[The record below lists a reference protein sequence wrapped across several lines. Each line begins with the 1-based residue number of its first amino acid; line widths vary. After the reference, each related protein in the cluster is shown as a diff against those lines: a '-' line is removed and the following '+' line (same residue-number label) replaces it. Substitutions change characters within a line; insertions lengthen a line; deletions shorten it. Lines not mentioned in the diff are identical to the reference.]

1 MREVLSMK
9 RFGFS
14 TAVLVL
20 AAVAP
25 LAARA
30 ATIVPVSQSYSVSA
44 MVDPSGAPG
53 PITDTESSS
62 TPGSLRATSF
72 AAHPTFPGFVASAT
86 ITQTSLITDSR
97 IYITWFGTNYRYGY
111 GDAVGSEGHVDVIF
125 DLSVPSTFTYW
136 DGYSGVGLFT
146 RSLTDS
152 SGSQVPYGQLPAGRY
167 RLTSDVIGASGATSG
182 PEGSINNWL
191 DLRFTPVPEPGT
203 ALLVALGLGALA
215 VRRERAALR

>member
-1 MREVLSMK
+1 MK
-9 RFGFS
+9 RFGICV
-14 TAVLVL
+14 AVLAL
-20 AAVAP
+20 AAVVP
-25 LAARA
+25 LAAA
-30 ATIVPVSQSYSVSA
+30 AALIVPVSQLYGVSA
-44 MVDPSGAPG
+44 MVDPNGAAG
-53 PITDTESSS
+53 PITDTKSSS
-62 TPGSLRATSF
+62 TPGTLSASSY

-111 GDAVGSEGHVDVIF
+111 GDAVGSEGHVDVVF

-167 RLTSDVIGASGATSG
+167 RLTADVIGASFATSG

-191 DLRFTPVPEPGT
+191 DLTFTPIPEPGT
-203 ALLVALGLGALA
+203 ALLVVFGLGALA
-215 VRRERAALR
+215 ARRERPAR